1 MCSNVQRHWKLDKR
15 PFEWHKRLIFM
26 VTEFSEFSLKYS
38 SVGRGENCSL
48 EVAYYRPN
56 QASKMEMFKVT
67 SPFHCWDKMNFAW
80 SRKFYWRQFYFGCQR
95 FSHTLGNCK
104 NWETWS
110 KTHVVM
116 KKFTFSVFSASL
128 FVWKIFSWSTLVIII
143 SLEILRF
150 GQILILKCAA
160 KIRLDG
166 VLNYLEFEECFE
178 NYRAARN
185 GLVLWL
191 SEIETHSWCCWV
203 SNAKYAIVTSIC
215 FEWSDKACYCKT
227 I

>member
-150 GQILILKCAA
+150 GQILILKWAA

-166 VLNYLEFEECFE
+166 VLNYLVFEEYFE
-178 NYRAARN
+178 NREATKWFGFVVIRN
-185 GLVLWL
+185 RNPFMMLL
-191 SEIETHSWCCWV
+191 SVKCQVCNCDVNLFRVERQSLLL
-203 SNAKYAIVTSIC
+203 
-215 FEWSDKACYCKT
+215 
-227 I
+227 